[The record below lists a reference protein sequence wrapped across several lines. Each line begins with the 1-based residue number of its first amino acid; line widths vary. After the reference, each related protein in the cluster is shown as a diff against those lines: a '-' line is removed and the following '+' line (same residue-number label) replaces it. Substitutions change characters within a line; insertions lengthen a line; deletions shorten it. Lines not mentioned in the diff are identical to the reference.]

1 MKIFKLYGKQ
11 EVAGKAKE
19 TLQSMEDNIGFV
31 PNVFSAIAASESAL
45 AAFVDMNNCFTN
57 SLFSQ
62 IEQQIILLAT
72 STENQCGYCVAGH
85 TTFSEMQ
92 GIPKVY
98 IEAMRNNQ
106 KLPNGKLEALNQFT
120 RSLVINRGN
129 VSDEHVKNFLSA
141 GYKQSDVI
149 NLILGISIKTFSNLT
164 SILMDIPLDAAFEKN
179 KWSKPINRIA
189 A

>member
-1 MKIFKLYGKQ
+1 MNNFKLFKMQ
-11 EVAGKAKE
+11 EVNQATKE
-19 TLQSMEDNIGFV
+19 KLQSLEDNIGFI
-31 PNVFSAIAASESAL
+31 PNLYSAVAASESSL
-45 AAFVDMNNCFTN
+45 DAFVEMNNYFAN

-72 STENQCGYCVAGH
+72 STENGCGYCVAGH

-98 IEAMRNNQ
+98 VEAMRNNQ
-106 KLPNGKLEALNQFT
+106 RLPNAKLEALNQFT
-120 RSLVINRGN
+120 RSLVKNRGK
-129 VSDEHVKNFLSA
+129 VSNTLIKRFLA
-141 GYKQSDVI
+141 EGYKQSDVI

-164 SILMDIPLDAAFEKN
+164 SILMDIPLDAAFEQN
-179 KWSKPINRIA
+179 QWSKPVNRIA